1 MEAQYGERKDNS
13 SCKTADFGIK
23 KKMDSVREKSGWKD
37 VFKGFEL
44 SQTLI
49 LELPIDGELVS
60 KVLVEA

>member
-13 SCKTADFGIK
+13 SCKTADFGIT
-23 KKMDSVREKSGWKD
+23 VREKSGWKD

>member
-1 MEAQYGERKDNS
+1 MANEKIIWVIRLLILEL
-13 SCKTADFGIK
+13 
-23 KKMDSVREKSGWKD
+23 DSVREKSGWKD